1 MNVRYM
7 TSSELK
13 SRAKDLLDG
22 HFGSAMLIL
31 FLGNMVSMT
40 LTFMITNFFN
50 SFQFNLSLSM

>member
-22 HFGSAMLIL
+22 RFGSAMLIL

-40 LTFMITNFFN
+40 LTFMITNFLIPFN
-50 SFQFNLSLSM
+50 